1 MATKTARRKRR
12 ASGTPTRKLDLK
24 NMVSEVKNP
33 LLIIGGLWIGS
44 QVAKVLDKNVTPT
57 VNGLLGL
64 DAVEGK
70 KMVTPIILTAG
81 GLIASQ
87 MVPNQNVKMV
97 SYGVAGTGL
106 AILAKNIL
114 RTDVFPVSGV
124 EGIRQPIPGLGSEHL
139 KLDEFPIDGDFNDDE
154 SFEGLEDSHEEVESP
169 IQ

>member
-87 MVPNQNVKMV
+87 MVPNHNVKMV

-106 AILAKNIL
+106 AILAKNML
-114 RTDVFPVSGV
+114 RTNVFPVSGV
-124 EGIRQPIPGLGSEHL
+124 EDYQKPIPGLGSENL
-139 KLDEFPIDGDFNDDE
+139 KLDEFPIDGDDE
-154 SFEGLEDSHEEVESP
+154 PIEGTDSQEEDEAP